1 MGLEPG
7 MELGPVTV
15 ESDVS
20 LRILDSPV
28 MGVSGKSP
36 WILMVQCQNSAR
48 DVSVGLLLNSLPSAS
63 LVAW

>member
-1 MGLEPG
+1 MGL
-7 MELGPVTV
+7 GPITM

-28 MGVSGKSP
+28 MGASGKSP

-48 DVSVGLLLNSLPSAS
+48 DVSLGLLLNSLPSAS
-63 LVAW
+63 LVAG